1 MGKEL
6 GNQCS
11 MSGGVRP
18 EPEKAAARLFARSDR
33 VELIYQQMH
42 KHKWGAWSCFIMNS
56 LMSHTRW
63 KWVFY
68 CRGYTDSTHHLA
80 HLSLFLSWSC
90 FFLSLTPPPC
100 VPILLLLV
108 LFVSSHLILRSLS
121 FIFSHF
127 WLVVISYEQICYL
140 KFRNQEIL
148 FHGSVPAF
156 SRVAQYCVVSINGQM
171 SNYDYRFYLTF
182 YSLCD

>member
-1 MGKEL
+1 
-6 GNQCS
+6 

-100 VPILLLLV
+100 ALFLLLLV
-108 LFVSSHLILRSLS
+108 LFVSSHLISRSLS
-121 FIFSHF
+121 LFYLLSFLACSHP
-127 WLVVISYEQICYL
+127 YEQNCYL
-140 KFRNQEIL
+140 KFINQEIL
-148 FHGSVPAF
+148 FQLSVVLPNIA
-156 SRVAQYCVVSINGQM
+156 
-171 SNYDYRFYLTF
+171 
-182 YSLCD
+182 

>member
-1 MGKEL
+1 
-6 GNQCS
+6 

-42 KHKWGAWSCFIMNS
+42 KHKWDAWSCFIMNS

-80 HLSLFLSWSC
+80 HLSLSLSWSC

-100 VPILLLLV
+100 VLFLLRLV
-108 LFVSSHLILRSLS
+108 FFVSSHLILRSLSLS

-127 WLVVISYEQICYL
+127 WLVVILNEENFYL
-140 KFRNQEIL
+140 KFRNHKIE
-148 FHGSVPAF
+148 FCDCVPAF
-156 SRVAQYCVVSINGQM
+156 QSCCSILH
-171 SNYDYRFYLTF
+171 SI
-182 YSLCD
+182 